1 MKQSTDAVKWD
12 FSYWMD
18 LALNDPEKFE
28 SKRAETIS
36 RAIQNASEESRLRLE
51 RLQWRIDRA
60 RERSSSPMAATL
72 EISRMMWDS
81 FHNLRDRY
89 QELFSD
95 APMTRRHLEPT
106 RSAKVIEFS
115 RFAEAQA

>member
-1 MKQSTDAVKWD
+1 MKQSTDAMKWD

-18 LALNDPEKFE
+18 LAMNDPEEFE
-28 SKRAETIS
+28 SKRAETI
-36 RAIQNASEESRLRLE
+36 RKVIQNASEESRIRLE
-51 RLQWRIDRA
+51 RLQWRIDRT

-89 QELFSD
+89 QELFSE
-95 APMTRRHLEPT
+95 APMSRRHASPSQ
-106 RSAKVIEFS
+106 SAKVIEFR
-115 RFAEAQA
+115 RFAEVSA